1 MTEAI
6 NPTADE
12 DRVSAASSIAADVLT
27 NDESTW
33 TNALPASQSDQ
44 DLLTDH
50 YVPRLCNAYIY
61 EREGG
66 QTEVT
71 LYVTGDS
78 FRIDN
83 VTTDSGLMEN
93 KASSN
98 ANVGELTQLSGYLR
112 YLDENGGSLDYNF
125 FRSPFSGMGGPD
137 SQFASAL
144 ADAATRYDL
153 GIHVYDYDWWEE
165 LQ

>member
-1 MTEAI
+1 MMTIMTEAI

-12 DRVSAASSIAADVLT
+12 DKVSAASSIAAGVLT
-27 NDESTW
+27 NNACTW
-33 TNALPASQSDQ
+33 TNALPSSQADQ
-44 DLLTDH
+44 DILTDH

-71 LYVTGDS
+71 LCVTGDS

-83 VTTDSGLMEN
+83 VTTDGGLMEN

-98 ANVGELTQLSGYLR
+98 VNIGELTQLSGY
-112 YLDENGGSLDYNF
+112 
-125 FRSPFSGMGGPD
+125 
-137 SQFASAL
+137 FALS
-144 ADAATRYDL
+144 R
-153 GIHVYDYDWWEE
+153 
-165 LQ
+165 